1 MKVDRSKL
9 KKSSSE
15 VPADCK
21 VLIDKLK
28 SLSSDD
34 LFKELKDI
42 KAWTYG
48 KCELYHWADI
58 LDVFDAILEKSCTKE
73 SDKKWTFHCDLQ
85 GSEQL
90 KKLLLE
96 ILRFTALLIE
106 HSFSRHL
113 YNSMDHL
120 TTLLTSCDMST
131 VLYVL
136 NLLYVFSKRS
146 NFITR
151 MNPEKKQGL
160 IQRLIHLAESWG
172 GKENGFGLAECCQDL
187 PSGSF
192 PPSATT
198 LHFEFYT
205 ESKED
210 KSNRKLQPGTAT
222 VIQSIHMEN
231 VDKTGRMPSQI
242 MEDILDSYDVPEE
255 KQVLLFTHIRLACLF
270 SNYEARVHCVQA
282 RLQAIS
288 ILVYSSA
295 IQDNMNVIL
304 YPGLIEELVDIVE
317 IKDAALVDI
326 KSAALR
332 TLTSVIHIER
342 NPRLNS
348 IIDATGASS
357 YHGFLPVLVRTCIQ
371 HMIDPEL
378 KPFTQTYA
386 TSLFSFLYHL
396 ASYDNGV
403 EALVSC
409 GMMESLLKVI
419 NWYGDGQEHITFVT
433 RAVRVID
440 LITNMDMAAFQA
452 HGGLQAFINRLEH
465 EVNICRKEQPF
476 VIRPRGREISMDGMV
491 DSPLSVAMDTSI
503 TEETVD
509 GEQHAISSDSTATA
523 NINAASNSAPS
534 SAADPSFS
542 HLPVSDSIKS
552 GEDGNLLP
560 NNKGRHCFAQRAAL
574 LKSMLNFMKKA
585 IPDLSFAESIRHLMD
600 GSLPKSLKHIISNA
614 EYYGPSLF
622 LLATDVVTVYV
633 FQEPSLLSSL
643 QDKGLT
649 DVVLHA
655 LLIKDVPAT
664 REVLASLPNVFS
676 ALCLNAR
683 GLEAFVAC
691 KPFDRLFKVLLSPD
705 YLPAMRRRR
714 SSDTFGDTASNLG
727 NAMDELMRHQ
737 PSLRTDATKAI
748 IKLLEEICS
757 MGQDPHFICQKQQPK
772 SDQTVAQ
779 SSSVRS
785 PQSNEA
791 SSSDEEEDEEVEMP
805 HMPPSITASAHI
817 TASQVKPAA
826 PSTSHQDP
834 LQMQERQAIPLMD
847 YVLNVMKFV
856 EAILSNNSTD
866 DHCKEFVAQN
876 GLKPL
881 MSILGLPNLPIDFPS
896 SPACQAVSS
905 ACKSVLTLSRESKV
919 IKQGL
924 LQMHEVLQKL
934 EPLHR
939 PLESPGGSVLLHEL
953 ANSAH
958 VPDATLSPSATPL
971 LHALASAHAYIMMF
985 VHVCRMGQT
994 DIRTISVD
1002 NWGSDLGL
1010 EVLKGLSSLY
1020 NSLVWES
1027 TVLLAL
1033 CNEDYL
1039 PADCP
1044 FGRADLEKLLS
1055 KDAHEKGE
1063 NADVG
1068 EVGKEIKVA
1077 EGKATGDKRQEVGG
1091 MTRGTGETGSNG
1103 VSVAMETLTTGEERM
1118 DTSEPG
1124 QVIQNT
1130 LITTETGVSSNVLQE
1145 ITQRSIVDAGQSL
1158 NPIPGVVTTSTS
1170 STSIES
1176 DILPGPIGL
1185 GSGSDDKEAKKKV
1198 SPAMQAQL
1206 RQLKPLLTL
1215 SSRLGR
1221 ALSELFVL
1229 LVKLCVGSPVRQ
1241 RRSQQPPPTPPIP
1254 SPAAR
1259 AVALALTKLLA
1270 GGLSFQPPLCAPQPK
1285 LRMTFLVCSAG
1296 FTAPMLFDEKKQ
1308 PYHLMLQKFVAC
1320 GGQAALFQS
1329 FSWALSIN
1337 GKVPLSEGLEH
1348 ADLPEGTGEF
1358 LDSWL
1363 TLVEK
1368 MINPKAVLE
1377 TPHTLPSKDK
1387 APGLTPFNPVQYLIS
1402 TQKAA
1407 FNSVMNL
1414 WNKKPL
1420 LVHGSRMSESVLM
1433 ILCHIIDG
1441 EAKIK
1446 KYLEKEK
1453 ASAPSGSTGDT
1464 AVDLSGAGPSGITS
1478 NIGAAAVPVPSVT
1491 TRRTLDSLVNQA
1503 HLQQLMDMG
1512 FTREQ
1517 GIMALNNT
1525 SSLEQATDYILTNP
1539 VPSTA
1544 QNPLA
1549 GAMDQ
1554 DNDDD
1559 QMMRAIAMSLGEN
1572 AVMSTDQGKN
1582 EGKDEKVNN
1591 EAEEKQEAEE
1601 PLDTAVLDEFTYNIF
1616 PGCLNLLD
1624 TLPETVYR
1632 VCDLL
1637 IVVMARNG
1645 ASWKRE
1651 TLGTLCKDLCALCDE
1666 MTSYAQEMNFT
1677 AMQSSPSAQ
1686 KFATRLHLLSLLAEE
1701 MNLACALAMQGVN
1714 LPMRIVQLL
1723 QISKDVMLCPS
1734 QIADS
1739 KLTPKWL
1746 APMLLLLDLWE
1757 KISVALKRKM
1767 QARIAVGGNRTWKWF
1782 DDSSGRWCKYSTNN
1796 NATID
1801 EAYRKGENFVRFQA
1815 GRRKYNVQFGTMIQL
1830 NEETG
1835 NRRPVMLSIP
1845 TAEEKPQGKKEIKES
1860 SSDEQAIEEIK
1871 KEFEV
1876 PDDMEDYLPGLSHEN
1891 IEVVIGCLSAYLSIH
1906 LNPDTLHAA
1915 MRLILRMTRQHQ
1927 YAVKFVAEGGAKRL
1941 LTLTS
1946 ESNFQGFLS
1955 LATLIFRHI
1964 LEEPVSLRYCM
1975 EKVMRNV
1982 CAGIGSCQSGVSQ
1995 GVVGAKEM
2003 HYVLRVL
2010 GPAACRDPEMFAQV
2024 ARDTLQIAL
2033 PPASIRDEDESRYC
2047 GPNAPQILKCTP
2059 TKQLESLVNPSIKT
2073 FIWDLLNAL
2082 IAEQPKKTAK
2092 DSTSS
2097 LTKGLLT
2104 LSEAI
2109 QEAVS
2114 EGYSGNSA
2122 HFSYVIRCGTGANS
2136 QTSGDTEQASGEKE
2150 SSPTGVEGN
2159 NCPTLSALIPKSAI
2173 LRLLS
2178 EIIRSYGN
2186 CVQLITQYNYLPGQT
2201 ELVPDGCSV
2210 LAFVLDSL
2218 LPSSQD
2224 VGDNDCPA
2232 LSRVFIASI
2241 ASCSHSPDAQMA
2253 LVTEVKGALQRA
2265 LALPEGSSKHQ
2276 RIQALASIINTM
2288 IDSCPTPGQVPNQV
2302 FKGQQV
2308 LNNNMMKILVKKG
2321 VLVDLARIPHSL
2333 DLSSPFLAPTINAAL
2348 KPLETLSRSVN
2359 SPDKFVSM
2367 KKASGDHNTTAPDQG
2382 GTTTQV
2388 VTEPSLPNVEESQGE
2403 SLPAASVANEMNVTI
2418 EDVTNNPDA
2427 QIDLETASEHQIAEP
2442 QVVGQ
2447 EEELDN
2453 VLQQIFQT
2461 GTGGDPEDQVISE
2474 MTISNEPTGGDE
2486 DNEILI
2492 DVEVEGD
2499 DDDYEAHD
2507 SQMVSQVLSDE
2518 DDENDVRDHR
2528 DRDDNQ
2534 DDVSGDEEDYDE
2546 ADQEEIGEEDEE
2558 DDEEDEDED
2567 DDDASD
2573 IDGENDDYQEMRNP
2587 FDTDDLVFHM
2597 EDFPSGGGGQH
2608 IIFNDTSQIQ
2618 TYQLPVHL
2626 HESDTGAD
2634 SLPSMPP
2641 APSNITSTH
2650 PLLMRQGDAHSARGH
2665 RGSRQRMRT
2674 LPTVHVNLNSTTRQ
2688 PNTPV
2693 ILQRLLGPST
2703 AAEILQLTS
2712 NLSHVQNAGG
2722 SGPTRVVLAGDNL
2735 PLIQRGPDD
2744 DLFEELFQDPYAD
2757 GGSSGTGAL
2766 SCIPSTLSRW
2776 TEETKVLDGD
2786 GVHDLVM
2793 ILKPPLIEELVKRRD
2808 EELAERKEKRKKSAE
2823 ASGTTDDKKKD
2834 SLLESKPV
2842 ANSSSLG
2849 PIITTPRL
2857 RMSNAVDNSSS
2868 LGPIITTPRL
2878 RTSNAENS
2886 ASQAAEILASA
2897 MVEQVFSPLVA
2908 SSVSALSQPAATIVT
2923 SASAGSAPRSA
2934 PASAVANSIDFT
2946 PVQTNSRLPAS
2957 ASEFASNVTGA
2968 HGPVS
2973 VNSSAISQSRFV
2985 RQPMMVIQPSAT
2997 DSGSQSSFSHEH
3009 PVIPLSSR
3017 PLTSS
3022 SSGNLS
3028 STQSVLGDNVPPAST
3043 SSFNSIWQAASETLA
3058 SHLRDNPHL
3067 EGWATGMTG
3076 TMSSTDETRPSPTP
3090 NPIPGSMISQLLDSI
3105 MSDQP
3110 YTGGGSTNTT
3120 PSIPPPP
3127 LPLPSSALP
3136 GSRPPLAI
3144 RHNPWH
3150 HEGQFGSTGLPTYF
3164 YGSPNIDTL
3173 TTQSSTTATLNNPQQ
3188 RLTGEMATS
3197 SMSFPQSVA
3206 SSSRPV
3212 PALFELPS
3220 LTESAPQTP
3229 ASSTPLCSGLDL
3241 AYDFTSIFSQAQQP
3255 FYSSGVTGAT
3265 PPLSNLTF
3273 VTTTTPTTLPTTT
3286 TVTPSIPSETLP
3298 SSSASSSSISG
3309 AQQSHGVTSSEP
3321 EIPEG
3326 VDPSFLAALP
3336 EHIRQE
3342 VISEQLRLQRIRRR
3356 AQEQAQQS
3364 TSTSDSGGGEGTTT
3378 MEVNP
3383 EFLAALPPAI
3393 QEEVLAQQ
3401 RAEQARMAALQ
3412 QSAANPDLPVDP
3424 ATFFSTL
3431 STSLR
3436 QQVLSDMD
3444 DSMLAVLP
3452 PELAAEAQELRRDM
3466 EERHRRLLQE
3476 RLFAQ
3481 AGAASISAILRH
3493 NALSGRLGTRYA
3505 IRATQGHNQWS
3516 FGGSRLN
3523 QGQSGATNPTKV
3535 KGRFMLDAE
3544 ALTCLL
3550 VLLFID
3556 EPKLNTTRLHRVLRN
3571 LCYHGPTRAWLIR
3584 ALLSIIQKAGDNATT
3599 SHMANS
3605 LYLEAAVTPNF
3616 KDKGK
3621 GKKSALSAAA
3631 SSVTS
3636 FSSTTSFDSLV
3647 SMQSESSLA
3656 PTTNPHPSSVNTPLG
3671 IGSTNPTSTGGS
3683 GYWLSISLEAALG
3696 CRANVFQIHRTSG
3709 KKLSSS
3715 APAQVSIHPQ
3725 AAPVVCRHALD
3736 TLISLAKIFP
3746 TYFLPAGKVKE
3757 LNKCDGS
3764 KEEDP
3769 EISGSKKP
3777 NTGTQAAAQSSPKST
3792 RAASEN
3798 SASSGTSARHD
3809 PKNDNDFWNIL
3820 VRLDNAS
3827 CKSKGKGVQRSHSG
3841 ASSESEMLAT
3851 DYATSA
3857 LGQLMSM
3864 LNHPVVRR
3872 SQLLT
3877 DRLLRLLG
3885 LIAISLPDNTRAS
3898 LASTAPSVTTSTA
3911 RTAAATT
3918 VAAVTAAPTV
3928 STALITPAVS
3938 VAIPPI
3944 PPAGQETA
3952 QSGNQAGASS
3962 SVQEKT
3968 KKKEDGVSAAETDL
3982 EEEDNPILYNQLKL
3996 AVEVLTSKSCSEEG
4010 LEDATNL
4017 LLQLSWVNTSTG
4029 AAVLELLLSGA
4040 RQLGMTV
4047 CGHINSLLEQ
4057 LRDLNSRLGFD
4068 MMDDDNNGEVS
4079 GGTPTSGASG
4089 TLQPTKGMLQDRFAS
4104 GANIVLSAPTKLKTG
4119 RELQLPSMSQLTS
4132 KTSGQQFFLRILK
4145 VIIQLRDDA
4154 RTTGNKH
4161 KKPTSR
4167 GRGRPGI
4174 EQIHAILNS
4183 VVDDDFL
4190 NFFGDNQ
4197 MLPDAP
4203 AASNTLAPLAGR
4215 TASTTTNRSS
4225 IPDVPTVS
4233 QSQASQGHEEASR
4246 SVELPMEV
4254 DSQATGGA
4262 IGADSESKVSD
4273 TTSSITQ
4280 TAGSPAL
4287 PRLSEQL
4294 GLEDLWS
4301 TLGSCLAELARTPDH
4316 HAVLILQPA
4325 VEAFFIVH
4333 AGEKGN
4339 KTSEQPAS
4347 KREDQLAH
4355 LNMEMAPPSP
4365 SPGPSSAEGPLSQLA
4380 RDNSGIAMASITH
4393 LPPDTQKFL
4402 KFAETHRTVLN
4413 QILRQSTLP
4422 LAEGPFSVLVDYT
4435 RILDFDVKRRYF
4447 RQELERMNEGARRED
4462 LPVHVRRSH
4471 VFEDSFREL
4480 FRRTPEEW
4488 KQRFY
4493 IVFEGEEGQDAGGLL
4508 REWYIIISHEIFNQN
4523 YALFLTSPG
4532 DRVTYSINPSSHCN
4546 SNHLSYFKFVG
4557 RIIAKAVYDNKL
4569 LDCYFTRSFYKHML
4583 GLAVKYTD
4591 MESEDYAFYQGLV
4604 FLLENK
4610 VTDLG
4615 YDIFFSTEIQEFG
4628 VTETRELITN
4638 GSNVLVTDEN
4648 KREYVKLVCQMKMT
4662 GAIRQQ
4668 LNSFLE
4674 GFYDII
4680 PKKLVSIFT
4689 EQELELL
4696 ISGLPTIDIDD
4707 LKANTE
4713 YHKYQATSLQIQWF
4727 WRALRSFDQAERAN
4741 FLQFVTGTSK
4751 VPLGGFGNLEGMNG
4765 TQKFQIHR
4773 DDRSTDRL
4781 PSAHTCFNQLDL
4793 PAYETFDKLRKM
4805 LLLAISECSE
4815 GFGLA

>member
-28 SLSSDD
+28 GLSPDD
-34 LFKELKDI
+34 LYKELKDI
-42 KAWTYG
+42 KSWTYG

-58 LDVFDAILEKSCTKE
+58 LDIFDAFLEKSCNKE
-73 SDKKWTFHCDLQ
+73 NEKKWTLHCDLG

-146 NFITR
+146 NFISR
-151 MNPEKKQGL
+151 MNPEKRQGL

-192 PPSATT
+192 PLSATT

-210 KSNRKLQPGTAT
+210 KDKHFKKFPSGTAT
-222 VIQSIHMEN
+222 IIQSIHMEN

-242 MEDILDSYDVPEE
+242 MEDILDLYDVPLE

-317 IKDAALVDI
+317 IKDSALVDI

-465 EVNICRKEQPF
+465 EVNICRIEQPF
-476 VIRPRGREISMDGMV
+476 VIKHRRRETSMDAMA
-491 DSPLSVAMDTSI
+491 DSPSSVPMDTSL
-503 TEETVD
+503 TED
-509 GEQHAISSDSTATA
+509 GESIVQNSETPIANTSSSVGVDSTLQQSATVS
-523 NINAASNSAPS
+523 IN
-534 SAADPSFS
+534 
-542 HLPVSDSIKS
+542 KS
-552 GEDGNLLP
+552 VEEGSTNCP
-560 NNKGRHCFAQRAAL
+560 KGRHCFAQRAAL

-664 REVLASLPNVFS
+664 REVLAALPNVFS

-772 SDQTVAQ
+772 SDQTAAQ
-779 SSSVRS
+779 SSVRS

-791 SSSDEEEDEEVEMP
+791 SSSDEEEDEEVEMSSTV
-805 HMPPSITASAHI
+805 PPTSHVISTQEKQ
-817 TASQVKPAA
+817 TV
-826 PSTSHQDP
+826 PSTSQQDP
-834 LQMQERQAIPLMD
+834 MQSQERQAIPLMD

-924 LQMHEVLQKL
+924 LQMHEVLQRL
-934 EPLHR
+934 EPLHN
-939 PLESPGGSVLLHEL
+939 PLEPPGGSVLLHEL
-953 ANSAH
+953 ANCAH
-958 VPDATLSPSATPL
+958 IPDATLSPTATPL
-971 LHALASAHAYIMMF
+971 LHALAAAHAYIMMF
-985 VHVCRMGQT
+985 VHVCRMGQIRLNLQT

-1039 PADCP
+1039 PADCS

-1055 KDAHEKGE
+1055 KDTHGE
-1063 NADVG
+1063 TVEA
-1068 EVGKEIKVA
+1068 ESGKE
-1077 EGKATGDKRQEVGG
+1077 GKSSESKTDKKEQSGLSRGVGD
-1091 MTRGTGETGSNG
+1091 MGSNG

-1118 DTSEPG
+1118 DTSELSPLA
-1124 QVIQNT
+1124 QN
-1130 LITTETGVSSNVLQE
+1130 
-1145 ITQRSIVDAGQSL
+1145 QSDRLPEAAQAVTVEAPPNL
-1158 NPIPGVVTTSTS
+1158 NPLATVVTSTS

-1185 GSGSDDKEAKKKV
+1185 GTGSDDKDAKKKL

-1270 GGLSFQPPLCAPQPK
+1270 GGLSFQPPPCAPQPK

-1329 FSWALSIN
+1329 FSWALSID

-1368 MINPKAVLE
+1368 MINPKAVLDS
-1377 TPHTLPSKDK
+1377 PHTLPSKDK

-1420 LVHGSRMSESVLM
+1420 LIHGSRMSESILT

-1446 KYLEKEK
+1446 KFLEKEK
-1453 ASAPSGSTGDT
+1453 LTPSGSGGDS
-1464 AVDLSGAGPSGITS
+1464 AVDLSGAGTSGVS
-1478 NIGAAAVPVPSVT
+1478 NGAAAAAATLAST
-1491 TRRTLDSLVNQA
+1491 TARRPLETMINQA

-1517 GIMALNNT
+1517 ATVALNNT
-1525 SSLEQATDYILTNP
+1525 TSLEQATDYILTNTIP
-1539 VPSTA
+1539 ATS

-1549 GAMDQ
+1549 GAMDLEL
-1554 DNDDD
+1554 NDEV

-1572 AVMSTDQGKN
+1572 AVMSTDQTKPEN
-1582 EGKDEKVNN
+1582 KEDKSE
-1591 EAEEKQEAEE
+1591 EAAEKQEAEE
-1601 PLDTAVLDEFTYNIF
+1601 PLDTTVLDEFTFNIF

-1637 IVVMARNG
+1637 IVVMIRNG
-1645 ASWKRE
+1645 ADWKRQ
-1651 TLGTLCKDLCALCDE
+1651 TLGTLCKDLCELCEE
-1666 MTSYAQEMNFT
+1666 MTSYAKDLNFK
-1677 AMQSSPSAQ
+1677 AMQGSSSAQ
-1686 KFATRLHLLSLLAEE
+1686 KFATRLHLLSLLAEYSINESKQE
-1701 MNLACALAMQGVN
+1701 MNLACALAMQRVN
-1714 LPMRIVQLL
+1714 LPNQIVHLL
-1723 QISKDVMLCPS
+1723 QISRDAMLCPG
-1734 QIADS
+1734 QVADA
-1739 KLTPKWL
+1739 KQTPKWL

-1767 QARIAVGGNRTWKWF
+1767 QARIAVGGNRIWKWF
-1782 DDSSGRWCKYSTNN
+1782 DDSSGRWCKYSSNN

-1801 EAYRKGENFVRFQA
+1801 EAYKKGDSFVRFQA
-1815 GRRKYNVQFGTMIQL
+1815 GRRKYTVQFGTMIQL

-1845 TAEEKPQGKKEIKES
+1845 TAEEKPPGKKEIKDNPS
-1860 SSDEQAIEEIK
+1860 EEDVVALKCLFSEDIK

-1876 PDDMEDYLPGLSHEN
+1876 PSDIDDYLPGLTPDS
-1891 IEVVIGCLSAYLSIH
+1891 IETVISCLSAYLSIP
-1906 LNPDTLHAA
+1906 LNSDTLHAA
-1915 MRLILRMTRQHQ
+1915 MRLILRMTRQHHN
-1927 YAVKFVAEGGAKRL
+1927 AVKFVAEGGAKRL
-1941 LTLTS
+1941 LTLTLD
-1946 ESNFQGFLS
+1946 SNFQGFLN

-1995 GVVGAKEM
+1995 GGVGAKEM

-2010 GPAACRDPEMFAQV
+2010 GPAACRDHEMFSQV

-2033 PPASIRDEDESRYC
+2033 PPPSLRDEDETRYW

-2059 TKQLESLVNPSIKT
+2059 TKQLESLVNTSIKT

-2082 IAEQPKKTAK
+2082 IAEQPNKNAK
-2092 DSTSS
+2092 DNTASQ
-2097 LTKGLLT
+2097 TKGPQT
-2104 LSEAI
+2104 LAEVL
-2109 QEAVS
+2109 QEAS
-2114 EGYSGNSA
+2114 EGQSGGSA
-2122 HFSYVIRCGTGANS
+2122 HFPWVIHCGTGSNV
-2136 QTSGDTEQASGEKE
+2136 QQMGENETGEKDSSPSGADE
-2150 SSPTGVEGN
+2150 SSTPSFR
-2159 NCPTLSALIPKSAI
+2159 PLIPKSAI

-2186 CVQLITQYNYLPGQT
+2186 CVQLITQYNYQPGQT
-2201 ELVPDGCSV
+2201 ELVSEGCSV

-2218 LPSSQD
+2218 LPCSQE
-2224 VGDNDCPA
+2224 VGDKDCPA

-2253 LVTEVKGALQRA
+2253 LVAEVKGALQRA
-2265 LALPEGSSKHQ
+2265 LVLPESSSKHQ

-2288 IDSCPTPGQVPNQV
+2288 IESCPTPGQVPNQV

-2308 LNNNMMKILVKKG
+2308 MNNNMMKILVKKG

-2333 DLSSPFLAPTINAAL
+2333 DLSSPFLAPTINAVL

-2367 KKASGDHNTTAPDQG
+2367 KKSSADHNTTAPDQG

-2388 VTEPSLPNVEESQGE
+2388 VTEPALSNVEM
-2403 SLPAASVANEMNVTI
+2403 PAAPSTNEMNITI

-2427 QIDLETASEHQIAEP
+2427 QIDLETSSDHQIAEP

-2447 EEELDN
+2447 EEELDT
-2453 VLQQIFQT
+2453 VLQQIFQSEP
-2461 GTGGDPEDQVISE
+2461 GGDPEDQVISE
-2474 MTISNEPTGGDE
+2474 MTISNDPAGGEE

-2499 DDDYEAHD
+2499 EDDYEGHD

-2518 DDENDVRDHR
+2518 DDEGDVRDHR

-2546 ADQEEIGEEDEE
+2546 ADQEEIGEEDDE
-2558 DDEEDEDED
+2558 DDEEDDEED

-2573 IDGENDDYQEMRNP
+2573 IDGEGDDYQEMRNP

-2597 EDFPSGGGGQH
+2597 EGFPSGGGGQH
-2608 IIFNDTSQIQ
+2608 IIFNDASQIQ

-2626 HESDTGAD
+2626 HDNDNGTDT
-2634 SLPSMPP
+2634 LPSMPP

-2650 PLLMRQGDAHSARGH
+2650 PLLMRQGDPHSIRGH
-2665 RGSRQRMRT
+2665 RGSRQRLRA

-2693 ILQRLLGPST
+2693 ILQRLLGPAS

-2712 NLSHVQNAGG
+2712 TLSNAQSAGG
-2722 SGPTRVVLAGDNL
+2722 SGPTRVVLAGDNF
-2735 PLIQRGPDD
+2735 PVIQRGPDD
-2744 DLFEELFQDPYAD
+2744 DLFEELFQDPYSD

-2766 SCIPSTLSRW
+2766 SCIPSTLTRW

-2808 EELAERKEKRKKSAE
+2808 EELAERKEKRKKTAE
-2823 ASGTTDDKKKD
+2823 ASGLTDDKKKD
-2834 SLLESKPV
+2834 ELKNL
-2842 ANSSSLG
+2842 ASSSSAG
-2849 PIITTPRL
+2849 SINAIPCNGSV
-2857 RMSNAVDNSSS
+2857 SN
-2868 LGPIITTPRL
+2868 T
-2878 RTSNAENS
+2878 ENS
-2886 ASQAAEILASA
+2886 ASQAAEMLASA
-2897 MVEQVFSPLVA
+2897 MVEQVFSPMVT
-2908 SSVSALSQPAATIVT
+2908 SSMSGLSQPAATAATTAAGSANAMFT
-2923 SASAGSAPRSA
+2923 SIDLPSLSPSAEHRQTTESSSVQPSPRQFQPEIPNPGGLTSFSSQSQLIPSVISTQASSVSTALPQFADMSASIGTSSFSSVMPGLFHPLPSLVASAGNPQL
-2934 PASAVANSIDFT
+2934 IDT
-2946 PVQTNSRLPAS
+2946 PS
-2957 ASEFASNVTGA
+2957 
-2968 HGPVS
+2968 
-2973 VNSSAISQSRFV
+2973 
-2985 RQPMMVIQPSAT
+2985 
-2997 DSGSQSSFSHEH
+2997 
-3009 PVIPLSSR
+3009 
-3017 PLTSS
+3017 
-3022 SSGNLS
+3022 
-3028 STQSVLGDNVPPAST
+3028 
-3043 SSFNSIWQAASETLA
+3043 
-3058 SHLRDNPHL
+3058 L
-3067 EGWATGMTG
+3067 EGWAVGIAPPR
-3076 TMSSTDETRPSPTP
+3076 DETRPTA
-3090 NPIPGSMISQLLDSI
+3090 NPIQGSMISQLLDSI
-3105 MSDQP
+3105 MADQP
-3110 YTGGGSTNTT
+3110 YTSSNSSTTTT
-3120 PSIPPPP
+3120 PSFSSSLAQGLPFHTSPRPPMHVRHIPWPPDGHFTVPPPHFF
-3127 LPLPSSALP
+3127 LSSA
-3136 GSRPPLAI
+3136 
-3144 RHNPWH
+3144 HD
-3150 HEGQFGSTGLPTYF
+3150 PT
-3164 YGSPNIDTL
+3164 IQAT
-3173 TTQSSTTATLNNPQQ
+3173 TTAASTNPQQ
-3188 RLTGEMATS
+3188 RFTS
-3197 SMSFPQSVA
+3197 GLSTSPMSFSQSVA
-3206 SSSRPV
+3206 SNSNRQS
-3212 PALFELPS
+3212 PALNEASLMGENRALPS
-3220 LTESAPQTP
+3220 TNP
-3229 ASSTPLCSGLDL
+3229 ASSLCGSLDL
-3241 AYDFTSIFSQAQQP
+3241 TQDLSSILSPQSTQP
-3255 FYSSGVTGAT
+3255 GYSSGVTGAT

-3273 VTTTTPTTLPTTT
+3273 VTTTAPFIVSTTAPTVSGGIGEVSL
-3286 TVTPSIPSETLP
+3286 VS
-3298 SSSASSSSISG
+3298 SG
-3309 AQQSHGVTSSEP
+3309 ANSTSTAQQGGSSTDP
-3321 EIPEG
+3321 ELPEG

-3364 TSTSDSGGGEGTTT
+3364 VSANESGGNESSTA

-3412 QSAANPDLPVDP
+3412 QNAANPDLPVDP

-3493 NALSGRLGTRYA
+3493 SGLAGRLGTRYA
-3505 IRATQGHNQWS
+3505 IRAAPRHNQWS

-3523 QGQSGATNPTKV
+3523 PAPTGTSNPTKV

-3584 ALLSIIQKAGDNATT
+3584 ALLSIVQKAGDSNTHLT
-3599 SHMANS
+3599 SN
-3605 LYLEAAVTPNF
+3605 LCVEGNT

-3621 GKKSALSAAA
+3621 GKKSALSSLT
-3631 SSVTS
+3631 SSPAMS
-3636 FSSTTSFDSLV
+3636 LSSFDTQV
-3647 SMQSESSLA
+3647 SMQSESASA
-3656 PTTNPHPSSVNTPLG
+3656 PNLSHPLG
-3671 IGSTNPTSTGGS
+3671 IGATTPVGS
-3683 GYWLSISLEAALG
+3683 GAGGYWLSISLEAALG

-3715 APAQVSIHPQ
+3715 APAHVSIHPQ

-3736 TLISLAKIFP
+3736 TLISLAKVFP

-3757 LNKCDGS
+3757 VNKCEAGEESELGS
-3764 KEEDP
+3764 C
-3769 EISGSKKP
+3769 KKSTSVGQP
-3777 NTGTQAAAQSSPKST
+3777 AASQSSPKSAKPAET
-3792 RAASEN
+3792 PS
-3798 SASSGTSARHD
+3798 RHEI
-3809 PKNDNDFWNIL
+3809 KQDNDFWSIL
-3820 VRLDNAS
+3820 VRLDS
-3827 CKSKGKGVQRSHSG
+3827 TSGKSKGKGVQRSHSG
-3841 ASSESEMLAT
+3841 VTSESEMLVT
-3851 DYATSA
+3851 DYAASA

-3885 LIAISLPDNTRAS
+3885 LISVSLPDSSRQSTTATTTTTTSVAR
-3898 LASTAPSVTTSTA
+3898 ASTAVTVTSATTAPTLTTAPVTSAGPTPVTTQEPVPAASPGLST
-3911 RTAAATT
+3911 
-3918 VAAVTAAPTV
+3918 
-3928 STALITPAVS
+3928 S
-3938 VAIPPI
+3938 
-3944 PPAGQETA
+3944 GQE
-3952 QSGNQAGASS
+3952 S
-3962 SVQEKT
+3962 
-3968 KKKEDGVSAAETDL
+3968 KKKDELLTIETEL
-3982 EEEDNPILYNQLKL
+3982 EEDEAPILYNQLKL

-4017 LLQLSWVNTSTG
+4017 LLQLSWANTATR

-4047 CGHINSLLEQ
+4047 CSHINSLLEQ
-4057 LRDLNSRLGFD
+4057 LRDLNLKLGID
-4068 MMDDDNNGEVS
+4068 LMDDENSSDTTAGS
-4079 GGTPTSGASG
+4079 GSSGAS
-4089 TLQPTKGMLQDRFAS
+4089 QPGKGILQDRFSS
-4104 GANIVLSAPTKLKTG
+4104 GASIVVSAPARLKTG

-4145 VIIQLRDDA
+4145 VIIQLRDAA
-4154 RTTGNKH
+4154 RTAGNKH
-4161 KKPTSR
+4161 KKPVGR
-4167 GRGRPGI
+4167 GRGRSGF

-4183 VVDDDFL
+4183 VVNDDDFL
-4190 NFFGDNQ
+4190 NLFGDNQ
-4197 MLPDAP
+4197 MLPEPPNVVAQ
-4203 AASNTLAPLAGR
+4203 LAGR

-4225 IPDVPTVS
+4225 IPDGPTVS
-4233 QSQASQGHEEASR
+4233 QSQASQGQEEISR
-4246 SVELPMEV
+4246 AAEVPMEV
-4254 DSQATGGA
+4254 DSLATATGGA
-4262 IGADSESKVSD
+4262 ATDSDGKVSETVSSMTQVSGS
-4273 TTSSITQ
+4273 TT
-4280 TAGSPAL
+4280 L

-4294 GLEDLWS
+4294 GLEELWN
-4301 TLGSCLAELARTPDH
+4301 TLGYCLAELARTPDH

-4333 AGEKGN
+4333 AGEKSS
-4339 KTSEQPAS
+4339 KPSEQPLAR
-4347 KREDQLAH
+4347 REDQLAH

-4365 SPGPSSAEGPLSQLA
+4365 SPGPSSAEGPLSLLA

-4462 LPVHVRRSH
+4462 LPVHVRRSN

-4591 MESEDYAFYQGLV
+4591 MESEDYSFYQGLV
-4604 FLLENK
+4604 FLLENN

-4628 VTETRELITN
+4628 VTETRELIPN

-4668 LNSFLE
+4668 LNAFLE

-4793 PAYETFDKLRKM
+4793 PAYETYDKLRKM